1 MAVAPHLSPNVDP
14 VPWEPGSRALGLR
27 GFLLS
32 NKVNLSGR
40 SLNKE
45 LHVLKHQKEE
55 KQAR

>member
-1 MAVAPHLSPNVDP
+1 MAPHLSPNVDP
-14 VPWEPGSRALGLR
+14 VPWEPGSRALSLR
-27 GFLLS
+27 GFLLR